1 MKNMKYTALVRI
13 TTEMLVDDQDVLT
26 YGDGAKEKL
35 DNRINEFLEDIR
47 DEGGNVEID
56 STLVFEDTLLN

>member
-1 MKNMKYTALVRI
+1 MKYTALVRI